1 MGMRTPSWSHTTRII
16 VFSLLIG
23 GVSGVLGTAVTYN
36 YLSNYTYQLNQL
48 TEPLRL
54 TQERPRALPESYE
67 EALTRLEE
75 RALPAVGAAY
85 DTTIQSDEGYA
96 REQAEATVI
105 SLTSDGWILGRDLS
119 LRDLVVIG
127 TKECEVDQIVEDERT
142 GMQFAH
148 CPTSSLAV
156 VDFGQGH
163 QLLAGDQ
170 VFIAHGTDA
179 LTAAR
184 VKQVSWGDDIVRSSD
199 TPLRHLLLDT
209 LTTSDMVGAPVFSIF
224 GELVGI
230 MGGNVEGE
238 IAVIPFEVFAGG
250 VEQVLVGNEEI
261 TYPALGVNAIDLAN
275 MVGMSEELTQGSQV
289 GALLHGDVAVETGSS
304 AQEAG
309 LQEGDIILSIDG
321 VSVNSENALA
331 DLVLLYQEGDTVS
344 IELQRNGERAD
355 VQVTLGALS
364 L

>member
-1 MGMRTPSWSHTTRII
+1 
-16 VFSLLIG
+16 
-23 GVSGVLGTAVTYN
+23 
-36 YLSNYTYQLNQL
+36 
-48 TEPLRL
+48 
-54 TQERPRALPESYE
+54 
-67 EALTRLEE
+67 
-75 RALPAVGAAY
+75 
-85 DTTIQSDEGYA
+85 
-96 REQAEATVI
+96 
-105 SLTSDGWILGRDLS
+105 
-119 LRDLVVIG
+119 
-127 TKECEVDQIVEDERT
+127 
-142 GMQFAH
+142 
-148 CPTSSLAV
+148 
-156 VDFGQGH
+156 
-163 QLLAGDQ
+163 
-170 VFIAHGTDA
+170 
-179 LTAAR
+179 
-184 VKQVSWGDDIVRSSD
+184 
-199 TPLRHLLLDT
+199 
-209 LTTSDMVGAPVFSIF
+209 
-224 GELVGI
+224 